1 METRN
6 PGRQGDAL
14 AAATIVAAGCVIGWP
29 VLSGGYLTYLDNPA
43 HLAEIHALATEARNG
58 WSEMAYCGFPIGN
71 LHSPLWYGILSAVVR
86 AGIPAGPVYALFA
99 LAGFVAPALAVYRV
113 SRRCLGPLAAGLPAF
128 LLLVQRP
135 AVVGVGSAWGGM
147 WTFFVAA
154 AVFVLLIDELT
165 RRDPPPGGGVRV
177 AVLTGVILLTHLY
190 AVVPLAVLALA
201 HATVSAGRR
210 GPLLRQ
216 AAGGMAGVLAASA
229 YWLPLALARGA
240 VVIHPQNL
248 DSAGILARLL
258 LPTHV
263 LKLINGRWPAF
274 GPGTVLESLPMVL
287 LVLAGAAGIFRLS
300 RRKND
305 SPLYGAIV
313 AAVLLAV
320 LLFVT
325 GEFDSRFLG
334 PGSWRM
340 LYFVRVGLALASVP
354 LVSWLSHKTG
364 RSARRYPRRASVAAA
379 AFAVAA
385 GLLVGKPLRAVTVS
399 PADAEMTEVRELW
412 DWMRKNHTPE
422 WGRVYLQDTFDLPHA
437 GVGLSQ
443 SHVLAL
449 TAAHTGVRQL
459 GATYG
464 VAPYRT
470 IDWTPSEFGTL
481 FRRYVRDEAD
491 IGRVLEWAWA
501 ANTTHVV
508 VSDPRT
514 RQMVERSEAF
524 ERLFRVGRFTVYRLP
539 GVTGEWV
546 SPLVPGLDVVVS
558 SFQTGDYSMDVRS
571 SGGHF
576 SLFVKSSWF
585 PGWRLAGPPEYRLE
599 LHPEPSGLMRIDGYG
614 AGNFPVGLEYR
625 PSRWPVWL
633 SAVVWVVFAL
643 VAVRRRF
650 DRPGKTT

>member
-6 PGRQGDAL
+6 PNRQGDAL
-14 AAATIVAAGCVIGWP
+14 AVATIVAAGCVIGWP

-43 HLAEIHALATEARNG
+43 HLAEIHALAAETQNG
-58 WSEMAYCGFPIGN
+58 WSEIAYCGFPIGN
-71 LHSPLWYGILSAVVR
+71 LHSPLWYGILSALAG

-113 SRRCLGPLAAGLPAF
+113 SRRSLGPLAAGLPAY

-154 AVFVLLIDELT
+154 ALFVLLVGELT
-165 RRDPPPGGGVRV
+165 RRDPPRGSAIRV
-177 AVLTGVILLTHLY
+177 AVLTGMMLLTHLY
-190 AVVPLAVLALA
+190 AVVPLAALALV
-201 HATVSAGRR
+201 HLTVAAGRGR
-210 GPLLRQ
+210 RVWRH
-216 AAGGMAGVLAASA
+216 AIGGAAGVLAASA

-248 DSAGILARLL
+248 DSVKILARLL

-263 LKLINGRWPAF
+263 LNLINGRWPAF
-274 GPGTVLESLPMVL
+274 APETVLGSLPMIA
-287 LVLAGAAGIFRLS
+287 LVLAGAGGIYRLS
-300 RRKND
+300 RRAND
-305 SPLYGAIV
+305 APLYGTVV

-354 LVSWLSHKTG
+354 LVAWLAHEAGKSG
-364 RSARRYPRRASVAAA
+364 RFAPRTAGIAAA
-379 AFAVAA
+379 VMAVTA
-385 GLLVGKPLRAVTVS
+385 GLLIGTPLRAVTVS
-399 PADAEMTEVRELW
+399 PAGAEMTEVRQLW
-412 DWMRKNHTPE
+412 DWLRANHTRE
-422 WGRVYLQDTFDLPHA
+422 WGRVYLQDTFDLPHP

-449 TAAHTGVRQL
+449 TAARTGVRQL

-481 FRRYVRDEAD
+481 FRRFVRDEQD
-491 IGRVLEWAWA
+491 IDRVLEWAWA

-514 RQMVERSEAF
+514 RRIVDRSERF
-524 ERLFRVGRFTVYRLP
+524 ERLFRAGRFTVYRLP
-539 GVTGEWV
+539 GVAGEWV
-546 SPLVPGLDVVVS
+546 SPLAEGVGVTVT
-558 SFQTGDYSMDVRS
+558 SFETSDYRMDISS
-571 SGGHF
+571 SGGPF
-576 SLFVKSSWF
+576 SVFVKSSWH
-585 PGWRLAGPPEYRLE
+585 PGWRLTGPPENRLR
-599 LHPEPSGLMRIDGYG
+599 LTPEPSGLMRIDGYG
-614 AGNFPVGLEYR
+614 SGRIPVGLVYR

-633 SAVVWVVFAL
+633 SAAVWILIFL
-643 VAVRRRF
+643 VGARGRIKGPR
-650 DRPGKTT
+650 KIT